1 MINKEGRAASSYG
14 IGGGVGA
21 RASIVLCS
29 WCFPECF
36 KDGAL
41 RTMAIMHGRWVPSLA
56 LWWGCEKQGR
66 LYRQSEHF
74 LTMSHSA
81 FWELKKIIISPNLR
95 QRLGNGDS
103 WITRLGEDRT
113 QGKNAHRALHTQE
126 RWRPCGILSLKW
138 SAPWSGKTPPKH
150 GILGGMPY
158 WGEGLS
164 LSHHRQARR
173 PHYVLDILL
182 PFGFK
187 YMARH

>member
-113 QGKNAHRALHTQE
+113 QGKNVHRALQYA
-126 RWRPCGILSLKW
+126 G
-138 SAPWSGKTPPKH
+138 AVKTLWYHQSKVICSMEWKNPPKTWNFGRH
-150 GILGGMPY
+150 ALLGRGAQFKPSQASK
-158 WGEGLS
+158 ETS
-164 LSHHRQARR
+164 LC
-173 PHYVLDILL
+173 V
-182 PFGFK
+182 
-187 YMARH
+187 RHTFAIWI